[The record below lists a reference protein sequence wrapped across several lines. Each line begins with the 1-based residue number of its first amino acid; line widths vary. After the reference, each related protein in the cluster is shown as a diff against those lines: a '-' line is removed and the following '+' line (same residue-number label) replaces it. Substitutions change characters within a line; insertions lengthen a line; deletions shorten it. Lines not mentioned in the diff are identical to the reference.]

1 MSFQDIFKKSFLE
14 GYTGT
19 LDMQD
24 IVVALLITALIGMYI
39 FVIYHFVAEKSFYS
53 KSFNIS
59 LVAIAVITAA
69 VILTIQNS
77 IVVSLGMVGAL
88 SIVRFRTAVKEP
100 LDLVFLFWSISV
112 GIICGA
118 GFWGI
123 AVTLSAILTV
133 IILFLQ
139 LLPNIKNPLLLVV
152 TLSDPAVEENLL
164 DTVEAYTRYH
174 KIRSRS
180 LTGGSLN
187 EIIEVSFR
195 HKGEETVLLQDL
207 DEIDGLKTV
216 SLLSHFGETFF

>member
-100 LDLVFLFWSISV
+100 LDLVFLFWCISV

-180 LTGGSLN
+180 LTNGSLN